1 MKFDVVI
8 GNPPYQEKAKGDST
22 KDTPVYHHFY
32 NLAGAISDRYCLI
45 SPGRFLF
52 NAGST
57 DKRWNEQMLN
67 DKHLK
72 VKYYEADSNK
82 VFSGTNI
89 MGGVAVLYRD
99 TNSDFGEIGTFSAHP
114 VLFSILQKVSSVRDK
129 SLHEIITNRGQYRYS
144 DLIYQEYPEL
154 MKSVSDR
161 RIASNAF
168 SKLKEMFTAEPPDN
182 ANEFIKIFGRD
193 ENTRCYKWFRTIY
206 MNSPENLNYY
216 KIVVPKANGSAPIG
230 DYSNTPVIGKPEML
244 EPGVGYTET
253 FIGIGC
259 FKDIVE
265 AQNALK
271 YIKSKFA
278 RVLLGIL
285 KTTQDNTSEKWR
297 LVPLQDFTSKSDID
311 WSGDV
316 RGIDLQLYRKYKL
329 NSKEVDF
336 IENAVRTL

>member
-57 DKRWNEQMLN
+57 DKSWNQQMLN
-67 DKHLK
+67 DKHLI

-99 TNSDFGEIGTFSAHP
+99 VNRDFGEIGTFSAHP
-114 VLFSILQKVSSVRDK
+114 VLFSILQKVSSVRDE
-129 SLHEIITNRGQYRYS
+129 SLCEIVTNRGQYRYS
-144 DLIYQEYPEL
+144 DIIYQEHPEL
-154 MKSVSDR
+154 MKLVSDR

-168 SKLKEMFTAEPPDN
+168 SKLKEMFTTEPPSN
-182 ANEFIKIFGRD
+182 TSEFIKIFGRD
-193 ENTRCYKWFRTIY
+193 GNSRCYKWFRTIY
-206 MNSPENLNYY
+206 MNAPENLYCY

-230 DYSNTPVIGKPEML
+230 DCSNTPVIGSPEIL

-297 LVPLQDFTSKSDID
+297 LIPLQDFTSTSDID

-316 RGIDLQLYRKYKL
+316 RDIDLQLYEKYKL
-329 NSKEVDF
+329 NTKEVEF
-336 IENAVRTL
+336 IESAVRAL